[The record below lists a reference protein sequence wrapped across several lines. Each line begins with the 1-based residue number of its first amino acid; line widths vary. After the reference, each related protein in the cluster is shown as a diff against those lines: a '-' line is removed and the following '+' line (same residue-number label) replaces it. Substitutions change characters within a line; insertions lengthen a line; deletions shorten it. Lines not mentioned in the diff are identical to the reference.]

1 MAGVT
6 NRASFALGV
15 ESSLGVPGS
24 VAYKYPLRGESG
36 GNTLNYEESGE
47 FTDDRLTTP
56 FDLVSE
62 DANFGFDVNFR
73 CETFDPLIAGAFYSS
88 FDAAPTR
95 NNGATADSAIEDVA
109 ASTGTFT
116 VASGAAFVAS
126 QLVMSRGFTNPGNN
140 LATARKVNS
149 GSATTCVIGSG
160 ILTDESA
167 PPAYAQLYVVGFEG
181 ASGDITATS
190 TGLGSTALD
199 FTTLTN
205 LKRGGWIKIGGA
217 GAGNRFATEAL
228 NVWVRV
234 TAIAA
239 NAVTC
244 DNLPQGWSTDAGTG
258 KTIKVFTTEILN
270 IGDGSTK
277 TTFFMQKKLP
287 ITGGA
292 FRYMHLYGLHS
303 GLFRLNTQARG
314 RMTARFE
321 YQGIRGDPD
330 GLEATPAVA
339 SPFSI
344 AAATGGMRKRGVL
357 VSGRSFVRLHEGGG
371 AFASTLCVPN
381 IAFEIQ
387 NQLIPVPCVHRL
399 GYDDIEPAEAQCRFS
414 GALNFSTESLFNKY
428 RASTETSL
436 SAVLQEGDQAYVI
449 ESPTGLITQSGIELS
464 GPNQIIT
471 MPFTFTAHRNEG
483 SLTANK
489 QYAWHR
495 ARYFEP

>member
-6 NRASFALGV
+6 NRASFALGAEASV
-15 ESSLGVPGS
+15 GVLPGS
-24 VAYKYPLRGESG
+24 PVAYKYPLRGESG
-36 GNTLNYEESGE
+36 GNVLNYEESGE

-56 FDLVSE
+56 HDLVSE
-62 DANFGFDVNFR
+62 DANFGFDVNMR
-73 CETFDPLIAGAFYSS
+73 CETFDPLIAAAFYNSW
-88 FDAAPTR
+88 DQAPSR
-95 NNGATADSAIEDVA
+95 DNGATADSQITDVA

-116 VASGAAFVAS
+116 VATGTAFVAS
-126 QLVMSRGFTNPGNN
+126 QLIMSRGFTNSGNN
-140 LATARKVNS
+140 LATARKLTG
-149 GSATTCVIGSG
+149 GSATTAVIGAG

-167 PPAYAQLYVVGFEG
+167 PPAYAQIYVVGFEG

-205 LKRGGWIKIGGA
+205 LKRGSWIKIGGT

-244 DNLPQGWSTDAGTG
+244 DNLPSGWATDSGAG

-277 TTFFMQKKLP
+277 STFFMQKKLP

-292 FRYMHLYGLHS
+292 FRYMHLYGLHA
-303 GLFRLNTQARG
+303 GLFRMNTQARG

-321 YQGIRGDPD
+321 YQGIRGDTD
-330 GLEATPAVA
+330 GLESTPAVA
-339 SPFSI
+339 VPLVP
-344 AAATGGMRKRGVL
+344 RKRNVL
-357 VSGRSFVRLHEGGG
+357 VSGRSFIRLHEGGG
-371 AFASTLCVPN
+371 VFASTVCVPN

-387 NQLIPVPCVHRL
+387 NQLIPVPCAHRL
-399 GYDDIEPAEAQCRFS
+399 GYDDIEPGEAQCRIS
-414 GALNFSTESLFNKY
+414 GVLNFSTESLFNKY
-428 RASTETSL
+428 RGSTETSI
-436 SAVLQEGDQAYVI
+436 SAVLQQDEQAYVI
-449 ESPTGLITQSGIELS
+449 EAATGKLTQAGIELS
-464 GPNQIIT
+464 GPNQIIQ

-483 SLTANK
+483 SITENK

-495 ARYFEP
+495 ARYFEA